1 MIWAH
6 TDGNYDVSISVEG
19 TITHTYV
26 GYGEGTNIIVSTQNR
41 PVKSTVDEESGKH
54 TGTIE
59 YTGTKLTF
67 TSEEEIDVELTYR
80 RLGETLKEPPEGA
93 KPSGIYMEIN
103 VSRGELPP
111 DVEILLEV
119 DYTRDDIPEGMNELQ
134 LRLFR
139 FNEETEEWEKIPKQ
153 EVDIENKILRAWL
166 TGFSEFAIF
175 EVDEEEDEAVDE
187 EETADDESEEEESD
201 EVTSPATG
209 DRGIIPEVLLL
220 MTGLMI
226 VLLTAT
232 RRRKTTT

>member
-26 GYGEGTNIIVSTQNR
+26 GDGEGTNIIVSTQNR

-67 TSEEEIDVELTYR
+67 TSETDIDVDLSYR
-80 RLGETLKEPPEGA
+80 RLGESLREPPAGA

-103 VSRGELPP
+103 VSRGELPA
-111 DVEILLEV
+111 DVEILMEV
-119 DYTRDDIPEGMNELQ
+119 DYSRDEIPEGMNELQ

-139 FNEETEEWEKIPKQ
+139 FNVDNDEWEKIPRQ
-153 EVDIENKILRAWL
+153 EVDTDNKVLRAWL

-175 EVDEEEDEAVDE
+175 ELIFLAGALLV
-187 EETADDESEEEESD
+187 
-201 EVTSPATG
+201 
-209 DRGIIPEVLLL
+209 VLA
-220 MTGLMI
+220 MTFQ
-226 VLLTAT
+226 
-232 RRRKTTT
+232 RRRTQV